1 MTGPGI
7 ASLLVVTDGQ
17 TYGDEPLCLELAE
30 QARGHDIRI
39 TPLGVGLDWNE
50 DLLETIARRCGSRSE
65 FIDRPAALGP
75 AFRKHVADL
84 RDACGR
90 SARLTIES
98 GPEARLA
105 GVHRVAPLLGRIES
119 LPAEGPDRQS
129 FDLGALKTGE
139 TQALLLEVVA
149 PPATHGA
156 LDLARCVVDWE
167 PMRGAGPRRSV
178 DHRIS
183 VAVDGQ
189 AAPVAELDPVVKTAV
204 EKVMAYKLQAR
215 AWQDVQDGN
224 LAQATARL
232 RMVATRLLAAG
243 EAGLARTA
251 QTEADHLEQHG
262 RPSMGGVKQI
272 KYGTRGLG
280 RTHGIPTEEA
290 PR

>member
-1 MTGPGI
+1 M
-7 ASLLVVTDGQ
+7 VTDGR

-30 QARGHDIRI
+30 QARGLDILI

-50 DLLETIARRCGSRSE
+50 DLLETIAWRCGSRSE
-65 FIDRPAALGP
+65 FIDRPAAMGP
-75 AFRKHVADL
+75 AFRRHVADL

-90 SARLTIES
+90 SARLTVET

-105 GVHRVAPLLGRIES
+105 EVHRVAPLLGRNEP
-119 LPAEGPDRQS
+119 LPAEGPDRQC
-129 FDLGALKTGE
+129 FGLGALKTGE

-156 LDLARCVVDWE
+156 LNLARCVVDWE
-167 PMRGAGPRRSV
+167 PMRGAGPRHSAE
-178 DHRIS
+178 HRIS

-224 LAQATARL
+224 LTQATARL

-243 EAGLARTA
+243 EAGLARTVQA
-251 QTEADHLEQHG
+251 EADHLEQHG
-262 RPSMGGVKQI
+262 RPSRRASNRI

-290 PR
+290 PG